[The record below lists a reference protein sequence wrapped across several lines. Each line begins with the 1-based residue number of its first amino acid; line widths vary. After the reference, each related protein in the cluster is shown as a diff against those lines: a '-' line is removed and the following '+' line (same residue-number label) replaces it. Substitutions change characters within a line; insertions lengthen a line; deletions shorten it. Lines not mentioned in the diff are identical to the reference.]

1 MFARIIMGV
10 LSSLQEH
17 VWLLAITNVA
27 TVLVETVQAVL
38 QTVFV
43 TPSAVPVVI
52 VVVTSETPALHH
64 LGHAGLPALI
74 PAVPV
79 LDVLGNRRL
88 DPFVFVMLPVEGLGI
103 AVTTLTQPA
112 QVR

>member
-1 MFARIIMGV
+1 M
-10 LSSLQEH
+10 
-17 VWLLAITNVA
+17 NVA
-27 TVLVETVQAVL
+27 TALVETVQVVL

-43 TPSAVPVVI
+43 TPSAVSVVSVVVI
-52 VVVTSETPALHH
+52 PETPALH
-64 LGHAGLPALI
+64 LAHAGLPALI

-88 DPFVFVMLPVEGLGI
+88 DPFVFVMLPVEVLGI